1 MGEGV
6 ARRGPRSRYPGS
18 CPGAWTVHSPRWTL
32 RSNTSSELGRSLAGK
47 VGTAQNFR
55 KQWLRISGTHRRSI
69 VSESR
74 SSKESIPHCTHDFG
88 ERFIPGRTFRNNS
101 FAAHICFPL
110 GFRKDLIVFIR
121 FIRNAWTNRHEL
133 FPFVERK
140 ATYLHSHHALTDPY
154 CQQ

>member
-1 MGEGV
+1 MVCQRAITLLREDSV
-6 ARRGPRSRYPGS
+6 ARLAG
-18 CPGAWTVHSPRWTL
+18 
-32 RSNTSSELGRSLAGK
+32 SLASSAWY
-47 VGTAQNFR
+47 V
-55 KQWLRISGTHRRSI
+55 LRRNPPCLPRRSI

-74 SSKESIPHCTHDFG
+74 SSKESIPHCTHDIG